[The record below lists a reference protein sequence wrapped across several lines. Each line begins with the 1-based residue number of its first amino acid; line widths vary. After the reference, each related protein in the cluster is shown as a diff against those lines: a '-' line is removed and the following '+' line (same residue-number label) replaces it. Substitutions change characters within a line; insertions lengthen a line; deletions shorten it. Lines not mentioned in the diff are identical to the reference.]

1 MEKPF
6 SQACENNKRPILDG
20 LLPVMKQ
27 VDSVLE
33 VGCGTGQH
41 AVFFAEHMPWLRW
54 QSCDQPEYLPGA
66 RLWID
71 EASLDNLPAPLPFEV
86 NALPWPEGQFKA
98 LYSANTLHIMSWAS
112 VERFFA
118 RLRDEQPSLEWLCIY
133 GPFNYNGAFTS
144 PSNAEFDAFLKQRD
158 PLSGIRDIEDVDA
171 QASAAG
177 FTLQHDHA
185 LPANNRLLIWQR

>member
-71 EASLDNLPAPLPFEV
+71 AVS
-86 NALPWPEGQFKA
+86 
-98 LYSANTLHIMSWAS
+98 YTI
-112 VERFFA
+112 
-118 RLRDEQPSLEWLCIY
+118 
-133 GPFNYNGAFTS
+133 
-144 PSNAEFDAFLKQRD
+144 
-158 PLSGIRDIEDVDA
+158 
-171 QASAAG
+171 
-177 FTLQHDHA
+177 
-185 LPANNRLLIWQR
+185 